1 MSWDERMKDFEARRE
16 RARSMGGPE
25 RLAKR
30 RAEGRLNARERID
43 RLADAGSFMEL
54 GTFNVS
60 DMPGDEERKP
70 DDSKVAGRATIAGR
84 AVAISP
90 NAFTVMAATWSR
102 GASHKEA
109 ELKAFATKRGLPIL
123 YLAEAGG

>member
-16 RARSMGGPE
+16 RAGGVGGTE

-30 RAEGRLNARERID
+30 NAEGRLNARERID

-60 DMPGDEERKP
+60 DMPGDEERTP
-70 DDSKVAGRATIAGR
+70 ADSKVAGLANIDGR
-84 AVAISP
+84 AVAISSYG
-90 NAFTVMAATWSR
+90 FTVIAATSSR
-102 GASHKEA
+102 VASHKEA